1 MRGKKERQMESKEE
15 DTLIIKQ
22 IKLEINECRKFNLD
36 KNGDINRADKTIAD
50 LSKRIKEKEKLLFS
64 SEPQKEDAAN

>member
-1 MRGKKERQMESKEE
+1 MESKEE

-22 IKLEINECRKFNLD
+22 IKQEINECRKFNLD

-64 SEPQKEDAAN
+64 LEPQKEDAAN

>member
-22 IKLEINECRKFNLD
+22 IKQEINECRKFNLD

-64 SEPQKEDAAN
+64 LEPQKEDAAN

>member
-1 MRGKKERQMESKEE
+1 MESKEE

-64 SEPQKEDAAN
+64 LEPQKEDAAN